1 MGCCDRQTIPVKT
14 AFAFYSEGCFYTK
27 FILGGVTMSKQ
38 ATIQLETVSRSGSRK
53 VRTGKHSATVKEFL
67 ALMEEAVY
75 SGRYRYVAVLVN
87 GEVYKSFEG

>member
-1 MGCCDRQTIPVKT
+1 
-14 AFAFYSEGCFYTK
+14 
-27 FILGGVTMSKQ
+27 MSKQ

-67 ALMEEAVY
+67 ALMDEAVY